1 MENMKAFL
9 NRSDAAQWVCLM
21 TAFTLIEL
29 LVVVAI
35 IAILAALLLSA
46 LTGAKLAAQQAE
58 CISNLKQTALA
69 HTVYVDDFAREF
81 PMSGETPYPIW
92 ETLLSPYMIK
102 NNTYGSSSKEGVFLC
117 PSASRPLTNTVFT
130 PYNYYLGK
138 ADTPWFDYD
147 VATTSGSYD
156 NNNFITNFG
165 AFAFNG
171 WLYYRLGYNPIE
183 GMSGSAYFNSPRDV
197 RRASRT
203 PAFAD
208 ANFYDVFPDPG
219 HGPPTNLYD
228 GGGLW
233 AGAGQMSS
241 LTLARHGSRAASAAP
256 RDFDISHRL
265 PGMIDVALYDGH
277 VEKSPLENLWSYY
290 WSADWQIPIKRPGLH

>member
-1 MENMKAFL
+1 M
-9 NRSDAAQWVCLM
+9 R
-21 TAFTLIEL
+21 AFTLIEL

-35 IAILAALLLSA
+35 IAILAGLLLPA

-81 PMSGETPYPIW
+81 PMGGETPYPLW

-102 NNTYGSSSKEGVFLC
+102 NNTYGTSSKEGVFLC
-117 PSASRPLTNTVFT
+117 PSASLPPTNMVFIQSN
-130 PYNYYLGK
+130 PSRYLGK
-138 ADTPWFDYD
+138 ADTPWVDYD
-147 VATTSGSYD
+147 VATATTWSGFN

-171 WLYYRLGYNPIE
+171 WLYYRMGYNPLE
-183 GMSGSAYFNSPRDV
+183 GMSGSAYFNTPRDV

-203 PAFAD
+203 PGFAD
-208 ANFYDVFPDPG
+208 ANFYEVFPDPG
-219 HGPPTNLYD
+219 QGPSTNLY
-228 GGGLW
+228 GGLP
-233 AGAGQMSS
+233 GLGQMSS
-241 LTLARHGSRAASAAP
+241 LTMARHGSRAASAAP
-256 RDFDISHRL
+256 RNYDITHRL

-277 VEKSPLENLWSYY
+277 VEKSPLENLWSYC
-290 WSADWQIPIKRPGLH
+290 WSADWQIPIKRPGLR

>member
-1 MENMKAFL
+1 MKASL
-9 NRSDAAQWVCLM
+9 KPSNPARRVCLK

-35 IAILAALLLSA
+35 IAILAALLLPA

-58 CISNLKQTALA
+58 CISNLKETALA

-81 PMSGETPYPIW
+81 PLSSEPRYPIW

-117 PSASRPLTNTVFT
+117 PSASLAPTNSVLTQYG
-130 PYNYYLGK
+130 PSHYLGK
-138 ADTPWFDYD
+138 ADTPWVDYD
-147 VATTSGSYD
+147 IATTTGYYAS
-156 NNNFITNFG
+156 NNFITNFG

-171 WLYYRLGYNPIE
+171 WLYYRLGYE
-183 GMSGSAYFNSPRDV
+183 TSESSSGSTSFNTPRDV

-203 PAFAD
+203 PCFAD
-208 ANFYDVFPDPG
+208 ANHYEVFPDPSQ
-219 HGPPTNLYD
+219 GPSTNLYD
-228 GGGLW
+228 GLPGIGV
-233 AGAGQMSS
+233 MSS
-241 LTLARHGSRAASAAP
+241 LALARHGSRPASAAP

-265 PGMIDVALYDGH
+265 PGMIEVALYDGH
-277 VEKSPLENLWSYY
+277 VEKSPLENLWNYD
-290 WSADWQIPIKRPGLH
+290 WSADWQIPMKRPGLR